1 MIRMGLAEGARLQ
14 SWALAIKHQACFG
27 TGPQG
32 TSCMCVL
39 LGKGQRPIAH
49 PLIDRRT
56 AKWRK
61 LRAICP
67 YVQGTLKAPLPGV
80 TTGVP

>member
-1 MIRMGLAEGARLQ
+1 MGLAEGARLQ

-39 LGKGQRPIAH
+39 LGKGQRLIAH
-49 PLIDRRT
+49 PRIDRMT

-61 LRAICP
+61 LRA
-67 YVQGTLKAPLPGV
+67 L
-80 TTGVP
+80 